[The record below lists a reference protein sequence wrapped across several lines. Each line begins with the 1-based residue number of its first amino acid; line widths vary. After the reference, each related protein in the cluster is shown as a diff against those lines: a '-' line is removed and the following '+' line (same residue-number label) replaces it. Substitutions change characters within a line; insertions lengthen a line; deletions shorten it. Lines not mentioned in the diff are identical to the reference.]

1 MWSKALSK
9 GGWDNQYTIVKNG
22 EAVELY
28 GGTAVSYDL
37 AVADG
42 SVLLPITANFQLMA
56 GFIDTGVTLAASGGD
71 KDYGAAMVRGYHAG
85 IYMFGSTITPGALLK
100 PVTGKSYVSQATTF
114 AHAASTA
121 EEVAYDEGIVCAVA
135 GGTVLIAGSTF
146 GDKTAAWV
154 RCLKF

>member
-9 GGWDNQYTIVKNG
+9 GGWDNQFTIVKNG

-28 GGTAVSYDL
+28 GGTPVSYDL

-42 SVLLPITANFQLMA
+42 SVLLPTTANFQLMA
-56 GFIDTGVTLAASGGD
+56 GFIETGVTLAASGGD
-71 KDYGAAMVRGYHAG
+71 KDYGAAMVRGYHEG

-114 AHAASTA
+114 SHANSTA
-121 EEVAYDEGIVCAVA
+121 EAVAYDEGICCAVA